1 MHPTQKLQSCK
12 PFVHT
17 YTSVCV
23 CQDLCLC
30 QQNKV
35 PSFYYIFCAYITVC
49 QKCVY
54 LSINYCVH
62 KCACN
67 IIVSAMMETGG
78 ASIQYTIDQTIEG
91 EMCIEC
97 VFSDDSTEFC
107 VVIVHE
113 TLACNTP
120 PPCKQSLTNINA
132 SFKFARSG
140 DKASGCIES
149 VDSKFY
155 QVGVIGGQPASGTSL
170 SKGVHTS

>member
-1 MHPTQKLQSCK
+1 MHLSLYAKNLFTSPKLS
-12 PFVHT
+12 T
-17 YTSVCV
+17 
-23 CQDLCLC
+23 
-30 QQNKV
+30 
-35 PSFYYIFCAYITVC
+35 IFQITLLPCAYI
-49 QKCVY
+49 KCT
-54 LSINYCVH
+54 
-62 KCACN
+62 CN
-67 IIVSAMMETGG
+67 IVSAMLETG
-78 ASIQYTIDQTIEG
+78 ASIQYTIDRTIEG

-97 VFSDDSTEFC
+97 VFSDESTEFC

-170 SKGVHTS
+170 SKGVRTSYILSIHANA